1 MVPPV
6 HWVLRRR
13 RQEAHKR
20 MILDVMQ
27 DEDYEALTRFV
38 NKAVGWILVAIG
50 GFLIAAKETY
60 GLCLE
65 MEWSDV
71 VFWILLVV
79 MFGLCTGY
87 TARRITRIEH
97 RLAEHAGRAAV

>member
-1 MVPPV
+1 
-6 HWVLRRR
+6 
-13 RQEAHKR
+13 

-38 NKAVGWILVAIG
+38 NKAVGRILVAIG

-65 MEWSDV
+65 IEWFDV

-87 TARRITRIEH
+87 TARRITRTER

>member
-1 MVPPV
+1 
-6 HWVLRRR
+6 
-13 RQEAHKR
+13 
-20 MILDVMQ
+20 
-27 DEDYEALTRFV
+27 
-38 NKAVGWILVAIG
+38 
-50 GFLIAAKETY
+50 
-60 GLCLE
+60 

>member
-1 MVPPV
+1 
-6 HWVLRRR
+6 
-13 RQEAHKR
+13 
-20 MILDVMQ
+20 MILNVMQ

-60 GLCLE
+60 GLCQE

-71 VFWILLVV
+71 VFWVLLLV
-79 MFGLCTGY
+79 MFAVCNGY
-87 TARRITRIEH
+87 TARRITRTERH
-97 RLAEHAGRAAV
+97 LAEHVGRAAV